1 MKIGRRTR
9 ESVST
14 PAAVTSAHLSYL
26 AISSVTYP
34 IPRMSRRRKV
44 DFVPFDL
51 LVVPSSCI
59 DLTALLL
66 RQNGQVGRERLVVW
80 AGTMVGTE
88 AFVSTILAPAD
99 GNGSGWVSPEGSAKA
114 HEALAR
120 RDLVPLA
127 QLHSHPGRAYLSS
140 IDRES
145 PFFMCRGFLSVV
157 VPNFGFVDMKNPCN
171 WKVYRYESPRK
182 WTELTPEEVERSI
195 VVDDAVIVE

>member
-9 ESVST
+9 ESDST
-14 PAAVTSAHLSYL
+14 PTALASEHLSHL
-26 AISSVTYP
+26 AIASVIYP
-34 IPRMSRRRKV
+34 VPRMSRRRKV

-66 RQNGQVGRERLVVW
+66 RQNGQAGQERFVIW
-80 AGTMVGTE
+80 AGMLVGTQG
-88 AFVSTILAPAD
+88 FVSTILAPAD
-99 GNGSGWVSPEGSAKA
+99 GNGSGWVSPESSAKA

-157 VPNFGFVDMKNPCN
+157 VPNFGFVDMKNPRN
-171 WKVYRYESPRK
+171 WKVYRYESPRR

-195 VVDDAVIVE
+195 IVDDAVIVE